1 MGLSM
6 VENQLDKKDDLRR
19 SWLDFIALT
28 LSFLGAI
35 VSIGGAIIIYS
46 SQAQDGMS
54 PLWPLPGLV
63 LLDWALLGLIGFL
76 GAYLSFR
83 QLSAKWLQVT
93 WFITGAFMPLI
104 VLGAFSIGLFV
115 LIGFLLFVTSTILLA
130 IRKRAKWLESFSL
143 LMLGAICNL
152 VLLLITITLGKPSY

>member
-6 VENQLDKKDDLRR
+6 VEDQLDKKDEPRR

-63 LLDWALLGLIGFL
+63 LLDWVLLGLIAFL
-76 GAYLSFR
+76 GAYLSFK

-104 VLGAFSIGLFV
+104 VLGAFSIG
-115 LIGFLLFVTSTILLA
+115 
-130 IRKRAKWLESFSL
+130 
-143 LMLGAICNL
+143 
-152 VLLLITITLGKPSY
+152 